1 MRCELIKLLCFA
13 LTLATAPTA
22 SAQDPQPAPPQTAPP
37 TKPAPAPPAGR
48 PRQTPATPANARLAL
63 TVMVTALDG
72 RTIPETAV
80 KATGPVDREATT
92 DPSGLVTFPNM
103 APGTYRLRFEH
114 PDFITLE
121 KEVTLPAGKP
131 LRASASLS
139 PAPPPPAPPKVEPPP
154 APAPSGPPAGNY
166 SATSIDIPDLFEKNF
181 VGSAPIKRS
190 PIGCTAAST
199 STLVQL
205 RDPLADHAHND
216 ADELIYVVAGEGT
229 HKVGGREYPLSGGV
243 FSVVPRGVTHGIV
256 RRGRQPLVIISTM
269 SGPPCQPGQ

>member
-1 MRCELIKLLCFA
+1 MRCEPIKLLCFA
-13 LTLATAPTA
+13 LTLACAPSA
-22 SAQDPQPAPPQTAPP
+22 NAQDPQAVPPP
-37 TKPAPAPPAGR
+37 KPAPAPTAGR
-48 PRQTPATPANARLAL
+48 TRQAPATPANARLTL

-72 RTIPETAV
+72 RTIPDTEV

-114 PDFITLE
+114 PQFITLE
-121 KEVTLPAGKP
+121 KEVTLPTGKP
-131 LRASASLS
+131 LRASATLS
-139 PAPPPPAPPKVEPPP
+139 PAPPPPPPPKVEPPP
-154 APAPSGPPAGNY
+154 APAPGPAPAGNY
-166 SATSIDIPDLFEKNF
+166 APTSVDIPDLFEKNF

-190 PIGCTAAST
+190 PIGCTASAT

-216 ADELIYVVAGEGT
+216 SDELIYVVAGEGT
-229 HKVGGREYPLSGGV
+229 HKVAGREYPLSGGV